1 MKKVVIFLLAAILLV
16 TCIAIA
22 EQTDAP
28 TPAETE
34 TTETVET
41 EEIIETEETEE
52 VSECPE
58 NYFVSG
64 FVMEIMEDGSILIL
78 TNQGEEI
85 VIHLHDETINELEE
99 IVPGQFII
107 ADYNGMM
114 TRSLPPQISADHLY
128 VYTMDGI
135 VTELIEDEE
144 TRAFLMETELHG
156 IVMVRLP
163 EDIILP
169 TLEEHVRIHFNGVM
183 TLSLPGQIN
192 ALGME
197 TIPSDLARPMPAPT
211 AE

>member
-135 VTELIEDEE
+135 VTELIC
-144 TRAFLMETELHG
+144 
-156 IVMVRLP
+156 
-163 EDIILP
+163 
-169 TLEEHVRIHFNGVM
+169 
-183 TLSLPGQIN
+183 
-192 ALGME
+192 
-197 TIPSDLARPMPAPT
+197 T
-211 AE
+211 ASSWFACPKTSSCPRWKSMFASTSTV

>member
-85 VIHLHDETINELEE
+85 VIHLHDETINELEPIRQPQPAESQENTPEEEPE
-99 IVPGQFII
+99 ILDPDHGKSEGDILDEMTGQMKLF
-107 ADYNGMM
+107 
-114 TRSLPPQISADHLY
+114 
-128 VYTMDGI
+128 
-135 VTELIEDEE
+135 
-144 TRAFLMETELHG
+144 
-156 IVMVRLP
+156 
-163 EDIILP
+163 
-169 TLEEHVRIHFNGVM
+169 
-183 TLSLPGQIN
+183 
-192 ALGME
+192 
-197 TIPSDLARPMPAPT
+197 
-211 AE
+211 